1 MKNFGPIRVLLVD
14 DHLMV
19 RMGLAA
25 VLKAVPR
32 LQIVAEAADVP
43 GALAQFREHR
53 PDVTLMDLR
62 LPGGGG
68 IEAVKAIRAEFAEAR
83 ILMLTTYELEEE
95 IHRAMQAGASGYLLK
110 NISREDL
117 AAAIVAAHET
127 GRAEHSPEVAA
138 RMAAREGASELTPRE
153 IEVLQLV
160 VKGLSNADIA
170 RILGFRPR
178 TAKAHMKNLLQ
189 KIGAADRTEAAA
201 IALQRGIVA
210 ME

>member
-1 MKNFGPIRVLLVD
+1 MKSSRPIRVLLVD
-14 DHLMV
+14 DHLVV

-43 GALAQFREHR
+43 DALAQFREHR

-68 IEAVKAIRAEFAEAR
+68 IAAVKAIRAEFPDAR
-83 ILMLTTYELEEE
+83 ILMLTTYDLEEE

-127 GRAEHSPEVAA
+127 GRAAFSPEVAA
-138 RMAAREGASELTPRE
+138 RVAARAGASELTERE
-153 IEVLQLV
+153 QEVLRLV

-170 RILGFRPR
+170 RILGFTTR
-178 TAKAHMKNLLQ
+178 TAKAHMKHLLH
-189 KIGAADRTEAAA
+189 KLGAVDRTEAVG
-201 IALQRGIVA
+201 IALQRGIVPL
-210 ME
+210 E